1 VLSYGRIIE
10 QGSKTGYVNQKSEVK
25 DVYVYVYIHVYR
37 CVRVCV
43 FKYTYITGREL
54 SLPSSEVKANNRAKQ
69 ISRQRERG
77 RDVALDA
84 CVILIFGRKKI
95 VESGQKI
102 KKRLHS
108 EI

>member
-1 VLSYGRIIE
+1 M
-10 QGSKTGYVNQKSEVK
+10 
-25 DVYVYVYIHVYR
+25 YIGV
-37 CVRVCV
+37 CVCV